1 MIDAPALPFD
11 HLTSIYGESALTAR
25 PCLFSAVQVPL
36 RESDRARMAAVAVA
50 VERVLVNPL
59 YQAAVLG
66 APLPTGEAPRAAG
79 VCMGFDFHLTADGPK
94 LIEINTNAGGLALV
108 ADLMNAWGMAGDTV
122 FDEAVAM
129 FRTELAIEQGEGRAP
144 RRIAIVDAQPE
155 TQFLAPEFHRFKTVL
170 EQHGIAAVVADP
182 AELVWDEASAT
193 LRHQGEAVDLVY
205 NRLTDFALTEPAHAA
220 LRAAWLARG
229 AVITPHPLAHRLIA
243 DKRNLEL
250 LADPEFRRTLG
261 LSADDEA
268 ALAGALLPIRRVRAE
283 DAELLWTTRKQ
294 WFFKPA
300 AGYGSKA
307 VYRGDKMTKRVF
319 EEVLAASGQYVAQA
333 FAPPAEYHVPGPEG
347 VAVTLKY
354 DVRNY
359 TYRGRVLAIAARL
372 YQGQT
377 TNFRTPGGGFAPM
390 LPG

>member
-1 MIDAPALPFD
+1 MNTATLPFG
-11 HLTSIYGESALTAR
+11 HLAAIYGEATLAAR
-25 PCLFSAVQVPL
+25 PCLFSSVRVPL
-36 RESDRARMAAVAVA
+36 GESDRARMAAVAFA
-50 VERVLVNPL
+50 VEHVIANPH

-66 APLPTGEAPRAAG
+66 APLPADEAPRAAG

-108 ADLMNAWGMAGDTV
+108 ADLMNAWGMSGDAV
-122 FDEAVAM
+122 FGAMVAM
-129 FRTELAIEQGEGRAP
+129 FRAEWTLEHGEGRP
-144 RRIAIVDAQPE
+144 LKRVAIVDAQPE
-155 TQFLAPEFHRFKTVL
+155 AQFLAPEFHRFKALL
-170 EQHGIAAVVADP
+170 ERHGIAAVVADP
-182 AELVWDEASAT
+182 AQLVWDEATAT
-193 LRHQGEAVDLVY
+193 LRCQGETVDLVY
-205 NRLTDFALTEPAHAA
+205 NRLTDFALAEPAHAA
-220 LRAAWLARG
+220 LRTAWLARG

-250 LADPEFRRTLG
+250 LADAAFRRTLN
-261 LSADDEA
+261 LRPEDEA
-268 ALAGALLPIRRVRAE
+268 ALAGALLPIRRVRAD
-283 DAELLWTTRKQ
+283 DAEVLWNTRKQ

-307 VYRGDKMTKRVF
+307 AYRGDKMTKRVF
-319 EEVLAASGQYVAQA
+319 EDVLAAGNDYVAQA
-333 FAPPAEYHVPGPEG
+333 FAPPAEYPVPGADG

-359 TYRGRVLAIAARL
+359 TYRGQVLAIAARL

-390 LPG
+390 IPA